1 MNILYIAY
9 SCGTRSGSE
18 NAIGW
23 NIPMHSALMGNNVYI
38 ITKNTSKPDLQDYLE
53 KHPINNLKVLYVD
66 EPNYP
71 KRLRKLL
78 FAFCLKRWQKRAYR
92 AAKKLCAQEPV
103 ELIHQITP
111 VELRNIGSYGKIQNV
126 PFVVGP
132 IGGGQKIAKPLRG
145 YITGKGKIVERLRLL
160 FNGVNKLTVRLT
172 GKLKHCDYVFYAN
185 EETKAYLPTKGKSAL
200 CTEVGTAQVPGYT
213 PPKKEKAQG
222 CTFLIA
228 GRLEYFKGHDFVF
241 DAMEKLPK
249 EADFSCIVVGAG
261 PMRAWLEQRCRASE
275 QLWKKVRFLGKVDYR
290 QMGQVY
296 EEADVLLMPSM
307 RETTGTVI
315 LEAMAQGRP
324 VIAQKAF
331 GAKLLV
337 GAQAGWLY
345 DGKSR
350 EQMLRQ
356 LKGFLQHCIDCPED
370 VAQKGRTAAQE
381 AHRHL
386 WQEKLKTYTSVY
398 ELLCSKPD

>member
-38 ITKNTSKPDLQDYLE
+38 ITKNTSKSDLQDYLE
-53 KHPINNLKVLYVD
+53 KHPIHNLKVLYVD
-66 EPNYP
+66 EPSYP
-71 KRLRKLL
+71 KRLRKML
-78 FAFCLKRWQKRAYR
+78 FALCLKKWQKRAYR
-92 AAKKLCAQEPV
+92 AAKALCAQEPV

-111 VELRNIGSYGKIQNV
+111 VELRNIGSYGKIKNV

-145 YITGKGKIVERLRLL
+145 YVKGKGRVVEGLRLL
-160 FNGVNKLTVRLT
+160 FNGVNRLTVRLT
-172 GKLKHCDYVFYAN
+172 GKLKHCDYIFYAN
-185 EETKAYLPTKGKSAL
+185 EETRDYLPTKGKSAL
-200 CTEVGTAQVPGYT
+200 CTEVGIAQVPAYK
-213 PPKKEKAQG
+213 PPRKEEKQG

-228 GRLEYFKGHDFVF
+228 GRLEYFKGHDFVL
-241 DAMEKLPK
+241 DAMEKLP
-249 EADFSCIVVGAG
+249 ENVDFTCLVVGAG
-261 PMRAWLEQRCRASE
+261 PMEERLKQRCSASPRLE
-275 QLWKKVRFLGKVDYR
+275 NRVQFLGKVDYK
-290 QMGQVY
+290 QMAQVY
-296 EEADVLLMPSM
+296 EQADVLLMPSM

-324 VIAQKAF
+324 VIAQNAF

-345 DGKSR
+345 DGKNR

-356 LKGFLQHCIDCPED
+356 LKNILRHCMDCPED
-370 VAQKGRTAAQE
+370 VAQKGQLAARE
-381 AHRHL
+381 AQNHL
-386 WQEKLKTYTSVY
+386 WPEKLKIYTSVY
-398 ELLCSKPD
+398 EQLRSERN